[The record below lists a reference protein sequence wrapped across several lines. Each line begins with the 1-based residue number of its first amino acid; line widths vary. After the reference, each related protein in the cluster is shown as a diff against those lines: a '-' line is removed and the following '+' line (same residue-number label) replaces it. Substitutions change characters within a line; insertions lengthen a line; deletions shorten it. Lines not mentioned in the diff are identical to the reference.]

1 MGFDVYDASAW
12 ILRGGVLASIATMLV
27 GLAESF
33 REGIVSVELMQTR
46 RFNPDLGAILRGA
59 IRFDGMSL
67 VELGIL
73 ILVLTPILRV
83 ATALALFARERDRLY
98 TVIASIVLALSLG
111 SLLLAR

>member
-1 MGFDVYDASAW
+1 MDFDVYDASAW
-12 ILRGGVLASIATMLV
+12 ILRSGVVASVATMLV

-33 REGIVSVELMQTR
+33 REGIVSVELMQSR
-46 RFNPDLGAILRGA
+46 RFQADLGAILRGA
-59 IRFDGMSL
+59 ARFDGMAL

-73 ILVLTPILRV
+73 LLVLTPILRV

-98 TVIASIVLALSLG
+98 TAIAAFVLAVSLG